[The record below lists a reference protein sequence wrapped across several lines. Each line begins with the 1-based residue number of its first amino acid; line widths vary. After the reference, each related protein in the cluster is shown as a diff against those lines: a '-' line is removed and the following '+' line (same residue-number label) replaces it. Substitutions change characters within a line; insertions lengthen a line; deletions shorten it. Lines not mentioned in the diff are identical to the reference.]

1 MVRPAGE
8 NEGGGPV
15 GLGSNQ
21 SLHFLAGSVV
31 KEDLGVGKIRLAPE
45 ILILLFDC
53 QNFSKIS
60 RTLFSGKNRNH
71 K

>member
-31 KEDLGVGKIRLAPE
+31 KEDLGVVKLRLAPA
-45 ILILLFDC
+45 ILTYLPVRLAKLQQLLA
-53 QNFSKIS
+53 NTVL
-60 RTLFSGKNRNH
+60 R
-71 K
+71 

>member
-8 NEGGGPV
+8 NKGGRPV

-31 KEDLGVGKIRLAPE
+31 KEDLGVVKVRLTVR
-45 ILILLFDC
+45 LSNLQ
-53 QNFSKIS
+53 QNLANTVL
-60 RTLFSGKNRNH
+60 R
-71 K
+71 

>member
-8 NEGGGPV
+8 NKGGRPV

-31 KEDLGVGKIRLAPE
+31 KEDLGVVKVRLAPV
-45 ILILLFDC
+45 IPFFLCDC
-53 QNFSKIS
+53 
-60 RTLFSGKNRNH
+60 
-71 K
+71 